1 MAVKKFLKG
10 SEEWMMFMDF
20 WKLCQDFW
28 EPEDNEDYWKNSS
41 ESIMSFAR
49 KYESM
54 IFARIIALAFMDYLE
69 NKAKQMNIP
78 FN

>member
-1 MAVKKFLKG
+1 MAAKKFLKG

-28 EPEDNEDYWKNSS
+28 EPENNQEYWKNSS

>member
-1 MAVKKFLKG
+1 MAAKKFLKG

-20 WKLCQDFW
+20 WKLCQDYW
-28 EPEDNEDYWKNSS
+28 EPEGNQEYWKNAS
-41 ESIMSFAR
+41 ESVMSFGR

-69 NKAKQMNIP
+69 AKAKQMNIP
-78 FN
+78 FD

>member
-1 MAVKKFLKG
+1 MAAKKFLKG

-28 EPEDNEDYWKNSS
+28 EPEDNQEYWENAS
-41 ESIMSFAR
+41 ESIMSFGR

-69 NKAKQMNIP
+69 AKAKQANIP

>member
-1 MAVKKFLKG
+1 
-10 SEEWMMFMDF
+10 
-20 WKLCQDFW
+20 
-28 EPEDNEDYWKNSS
+28 
-41 ESIMSFAR
+41 MSFGR

-69 NKAKQMNIP
+69 AKAKQMNIP

>member
-20 WKLCQDFW
+20 WKLCQDYW
-28 EPEDNEDYWKNSS
+28 EPEESQEYWENAS
-41 ESIMSFAR
+41 ESIMSFGR

-54 IFARIIALAFMDYLE
+54 IFARIIALALMDYLE
-69 NKAKQMNIP
+69 AKAKQMNIAIH
-78 FN
+78 

>member
-1 MAVKKFLKG
+1 MAAKKFLKG

-20 WKLCQDFW
+20 WKLCQDYW
-28 EPEDNEDYWKNSS
+28 EPEESQEYWENAS
-41 ESIMSFAR
+41 ESIMSFGR

>member
-1 MAVKKFLKG
+1 MAAKKFLKG

-28 EPEDNEDYWKNSS
+28 EPEDNQEYWKNAS
-41 ESIMSFAR
+41 ESVMSFGR

-69 NKAKQMNIP
+69 TKAKQMNIP
-78 FN
+78 IN

>member
-1 MAVKKFLKG
+1 MAEKKFLKG

-20 WKLCQDFW
+20 WKLCQNFW
-28 EPEDNEDYWKNSS
+28 EPEESQEYWEKAS
-41 ESIMSFAR
+41 ESVLSFGR

-69 NKAKQMNIP
+69 AKAKQANIP

>member
-1 MAVKKFLKG
+1 MAAKKFLKG

-28 EPEDNEDYWKNSS
+28 EPEDNQEYWKNSS

-54 IFARIIALAFMDYLE
+54 IFAKIIALAFMDYLE

>member
-1 MAVKKFLKG
+1 MAAKKFLKG

-20 WKLCQDFW
+20 WKLCQDYW
-28 EPEDNEDYWKNSS
+28 EPEDNQEYWKNSS

-69 NKAKQMNIP
+69 TKAKQMNIP